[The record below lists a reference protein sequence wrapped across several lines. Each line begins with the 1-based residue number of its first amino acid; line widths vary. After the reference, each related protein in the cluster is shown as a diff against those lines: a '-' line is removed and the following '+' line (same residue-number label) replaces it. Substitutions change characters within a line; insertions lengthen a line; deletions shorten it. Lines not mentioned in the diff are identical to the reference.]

1 MKPLAGMCAYAQAVL
16 HIHAQYKHYI
26 NGVVSVRFY
35 LSKGKNTV
43 KTALGKLTA
52 LLPSINLYIA
62 YSLYLILTTVFCLG
76 TAGACFEREIPY
88 TVLHVYRL

>member
-1 MKPLAGMCAYAQAVL
+1 MKPLAGMCAYARVSYIYMLNINTTTMAVC
-16 HIHAQYKHYI
+16 
-26 NGVVSVRFY
+26 
-35 LSKGKNTV
+35 LSKGKNNV

-62 YSLYLILTTVFCLG
+62 CSLYLILTTVFCLG

>member
-1 MKPLAGMCAYAQAVL
+1 MHMHKLSYIYMLNINTITMAVC
-16 HIHAQYKHYI
+16 
-26 NGVVSVRFY
+26 
-35 LSKGKNTV
+35 LSKGENTV
-43 KTALGKLTA
+43 KTALGESTA

-62 YSLYLILTTVFCLG
+62 YLLYLILTTVFCLG